1 MKGKTWLFAGAA
13 VLAAGLGWL
22 IQDWVRVHIVR
33 PLLSVISRI
42 GFVLGIYWRTQDQ
55 ELIWGAFVMVAV
67 LLAAA
72 TFSGLWT
79 GRVRRADSLRGR
91 TGRLYYWAER
101 LKSAD
106 EGTYYQ
112 WRFSQEVGA
121 LIVKKLSLEHGETR
135 EELENQ
141 IKSGEL
147 DLPEPIQRFLVGSY
161 KKKLHQFYPDPGE
174 ESRASEQPELDPDQL
189 IDYLDRP

>member
-1 MKGKTWLFAGAA
+1 MKGKSWLLAGAA

-22 IQDWVRVHIVR
+22 IQDWVRVQIVR
-33 PLLSVISRI
+33 PALSVVSRI

-55 ELIWGAFVMVAV
+55 ELIWGAFVIVAV

-79 GRVRRADSLRGR
+79 GRAPRVDSLRGR
-91 TGRLYYWAER
+91 TGRLYYWADR

-112 WRFSQEVGA
+112 WRFSQEIGA

-135 EELENQ
+135 EELEKQ

-147 DLPEPIQRFLVGSY
+147 DLPDPIQRFLVGSY
-161 KKKLHQFYPDPGE
+161 KKKLHQFYPEPGGKPRGGGQRE
-174 ESRASEQPELDPDQL
+174 LKPEQL
-189 IDYLDRP
+189 IDYLERP